1 MLDRFT
7 IGGVL
12 STGFSAWFRNF
23 IPFTLIAT
31 LVYTPVIIALAVL
44 LADPAAHI
52 KTLEQWNLWMILPK
66 LLLNSLVAAALTYG
80 VVMELNG
87 TKASFGACMSNGF
100 SRMFPVMGV
109 ALLTLLVVMGGFI
122 LLIVPGIIVSLM
134 LYVATP
140 VAVVEKPGVVA
151 SLKRSRELTQGH
163 KGSIF
168 LLVLIV
174 GMMSGAIST
183 FLTMSFM
190 KDGKHVPIESYPTY
204 MWLMEVL
211 EILSSTLGATIAAV
225 AYTLLRRE
233 KEGTSTDALAAVF
246 E

>member
-12 STGFSAWFRNF
+12 STGFSTWFRNF
-23 IPFTLIAT
+23 VPFTLIAT
-31 LVYTPVIIALAVL
+31 LVSTPVIIALAVL
-44 LADPAAHI
+44 LANPGENI
-52 KTLEQWNLWMILPK
+52 KLLEQWNLVMVVPK
-66 LLLNSLVAAALTYG
+66 LLLNSLIAAALTYG

-87 TKASFGACMSNGF
+87 TKATFGACMSNGF
-100 SRMFPVMGV
+100 SRMFPVLGV
-109 ALLTLLVVMGGFI
+109 AMLTLLAVLGGFI
-122 LLIVPGIIVSLM
+122 LLIVPGIIISLM

-183 FLTMSFM
+183 VLTMSFM
-190 KDGKHVPIESYPTY
+190 EGTKVPIESYPTY

-233 KEGTSTDALAAVF
+233 KEGTSTEALAAVF